1 MTTAV
6 VPRARKRPVD
16 NRALTNRRSRQ
27 RGDGDR
33 NGEERMAEP
42 PVLWIGD
49 ERWSAARWVL
59 RSTAGSTALVTDS
72 ARLWAELLRMN
83 LPKLLDQ

>member
-1 MTTAV
+1 
-6 VPRARKRPVD
+6 
-16 NRALTNRRSRQ
+16 
-27 RGDGDR
+27 
-33 NGEERMAEP
+33 MAEP

-49 ERWSAARWVL
+49 ERWSAVRWVL

-72 ARLWAELLRMN
+72 ATLWAEPLRMN

>member
-1 MTTAV
+1 
-6 VPRARKRPVD
+6 
-16 NRALTNRRSRQ
+16 
-27 RGDGDR
+27 
-33 NGEERMAEP
+33 MAEP